1 MTVKLN
7 YIQIANYSGGT
18 YTWLSVVSKRNPA
31 NGGPAI
37 AAIPRNMSISPNAEA
52 KLSMP
57 NRSTSIIEDK
67 AKKASTKN
75 PKHKAAMIRVA
86 YDSIKGSMVTKSPV
100 SKMAMLVRNRESTQ
114 EKWQNQH
121 GKILPRKLVTPITET
136 SISALSLVMSSLTLT
151 AMSGK

>member
-1 MTVKLN
+1 M
-7 YIQIANYSGGT
+7 
-18 YTWLSVVSKRNPA
+18 
-31 NGGPAI
+31 

-75 PKHKAAMIRVA
+75 PKHKAAMISVA